1 MQFPAVSQSRRDAA
15 VAAQY
20 VLNLMNPS
28 KPVKVDGVVGRETQA
43 AFARLDSAARA
54 SVSSFIASR
63 NPTIAQSL
71 TAAPP
76 PADEPGRY
84 ISREEA
90 YSLID
95 TAIRKY
101 GEIPG
106 LSGITTRDFMRW
118 KLNLEAARK
127 GDLYDTR
134 SGAGSS
140 YLGLY
145 QHGAEA
151 WVDVQQ
157 KGPRESGLASIPY
170 KTGAFNPVFSTEAGL
185 IYSQIT
191 AGYLRNFGYR
201 GPLTKEVLYAAYNQ
215 GAAGFFLQG
224 SPWRDVQSRVAR
236 PVIDLA
242 AKQAGVEITRSQ
254 RG

>member
-1 MQFPAVSQSRRDAA
+1 MKFPAVTQSGRDAA

-28 KPVKVDGVVGRETQA
+28 SPVKVDGVVGRETRA
-43 AFARLDSAARA
+43 AFARLDSEARA
-54 SVSSFIASR
+54 SVSSFVASR
-63 NPTIAQSL
+63 NPTIAQAM

-76 PADEPGRY
+76 SGDEPGRY
-84 ISREEA
+84 ISQQDA
-90 YSLID
+90 YALID
-95 TAIRKY
+95 SAIRKH

-106 LSGITTRDFMRW
+106 LSGVSTRDFMRW
-118 KLNLEAARK
+118 KLNLEAGRK
-127 GDLYDTR
+127 GDWYDTR
-134 SGAGSS
+134 SGVGSS

-145 QHGAEA
+145 QHGAKA
-151 WVDVQQ
+151 WTDVQQ
-157 KGPRESGLASIPY
+157 VGPRESGLASVPY
-170 KTGAFNPVFSTEAGL
+170 RTGALNPVFSTEAGL

-191 AGYLRNFGYR
+191 ARYLRNLGYR

-215 GAAGFFLQG
+215 GAAGFYRQG
-224 SPWRDVQSRVAR
+224 SPWRDVQSQVAR

-242 AKQAGVEITRSQ
+242 AKQAGVQVTSVQ

>member
-1 MQFPAVSQSRRDAA
+1 MQFPAVTQSTRDAA

-28 KPVKVDGVVGRETQA
+28 SPVKVDGVVGRETRA
-43 AFARLDSAARA
+43 AFARLDNDARE

-63 NPTIAQSL
+63 NPTVAQAMA
-71 TAAPP
+71 AAPP
-76 PADEPGRY
+76 PEDEPGRY
-84 ISREEA
+84 ISQQEA
-90 YSLID
+90 YALID
-95 TAIRKY
+95 AAIRKY

-106 LSGITTRDFMRW
+106 LSGISTRDFMRW
-118 KLNLEAARK
+118 KLNLEAGRK
-127 GDLYDTR
+127 GDRYDTR

-145 QHGAEA
+145 QHGAKA
-151 WVDVQQ
+151 WADVQA
-157 KGPRESGLASIPY
+157 KGPRESGLASVPY
-170 KTGAFNPVFSTEAGL
+170 QTGAFNPVFSTEAGL

-191 AGYLRNFGYR
+191 AGYLRNLGYR
-201 GPLTKEVLYAAYNQ
+201 GPLTKEILYAAYNQ
-215 GAAGFFLQG
+215 GAAGFYQQG

-242 AKQAGVEITRSQ
+242 AKQAGVRVTSAQ

>member
-1 MQFPAVSQSRRDAA
+1 MKFPAVTQSGRDAA

-28 KPVKVDGVVGRETQA
+28 KPVKVDGVVGRETRA
-43 AFARLDSAARA
+43 AFARLDSEARE

-63 NPTIAQSL
+63 NPTIAQAM

-76 PADEPGRY
+76 QEDEPGRY
-84 ISREEA
+84 ISQQEA

-95 TAIRKY
+95 AAIRKY
-101 GEIPG
+101 GEIQG
-106 LSGITTRDFMRW
+106 LSGISTRDFMRW
-118 KLNLEAARK
+118 KLNLEAGRK
-127 GDLYDTR
+127 GDRYDTR
-134 SGAGSS
+134 SGADTS

-145 QHGAEA
+145 QHGLKA
-151 WVDVQQ
+151 WTDVQE

-170 KTGAFNPVFSTEAGL
+170 RTGAFNPVFSTEAGL
-185 IYSQIT
+185 IYSQIV
-191 AGYLRNFGYR
+191 ASYLRNLGYR
-201 GPLTKEVLYAAYNQ
+201 GPITKEVLYAAYNQ
-215 GAAGFFLQG
+215 GAAGFYVQG

-242 AKQAGVEITRSQ
+242 AQQAGVQITRKQ